1 MGCGA
6 SIPAVLAPQQPP
18 TETYLFG
25 TATGGGEATFT
36 LPEYEKSKPGSVL
49 PLSLDG
55 NPIAQIDGRS
65 LDIYKKLPGK
75 PTRYPGTAEK
85 LAHLTPVKGAD
96 GKLVALIQP
105 IPLIRPSQT
114 ACFECSSNILST
126 VPRVEGLTPVME
138 HDGVALYPWA
148 TVSPMMSWMSQYS
161 TDIRLATPGGFE
173 RFATIGFVSS
183 CGNTQTYGGV
193 LKLAD
198 GAVVAKFSRA
208 KGVTSYTAAA
218 GVDAGLF
225 VAAHVASV
233 KITRD
238 SIIAGGG

>member
-1 MGCGA
+1 M
-6 SIPAVLAPQQPP
+6 
-18 TETYLFG
+18 
-25 TATGGGEATFT
+25 
-36 LPEYEKSKPGSVL
+36 
-49 PLSLDG
+49 DG
-55 NPIAQIDGRS
+55 LNSA
-65 LDIYKKLPGK
+65 
-75 PTRYPGTAEK
+75 
-85 LAHLTPVKGAD
+85 
-96 GKLVALIQP
+96 
-105 IPLIRPSQT
+105 
-114 ACFECSSNILST
+114 
-126 VPRVEGLTPVME
+126 ME

-218 GVDAGLF
+218 GVDVGLF

-233 KITRD
+233 KIMRD
-238 SIIAGGG
+238 SINPA

>member
-18 TETYLFG
+18 TGSCLFG
-25 TATGGGEATFT
+25 TATGGGEATLT
-36 LPEYEKSKPGSVL
+36 LPEYDKSKPGSVL

-55 NPIAQIDGRS
+55 QTIAHIDGRS
-65 LDIYKKLPGK
+65 LRKK
-75 PTRYPGTAEK
+75 YDGTATTAEMM
-85 LAHLTPVKGAD
+85 AHLTPVKGAD

-105 IPLIRPSQT
+105 IPVIQPSQT
-114 ACFECSSNILST
+114 ACFQCSSNILST
-126 VPRVEGLTPVME
+126 VPRVDGLTPVLE

-148 TVSPMMSWMSQYS
+148 TVSPMMSWGSQFIG
-161 TDIRLATPGGFE
+161 DIRLATPGGFE
-173 RFATIGFVSS
+173 RFATLGFVSS
-183 CGNTQTYGGV
+183 CGNTQLYGGV
-193 LKLAD
+193 LKLTD

-208 KGVTSYTAAA
+208 RGVTSYTTAA

-233 KITRD
+233 KIMRD

>member
-1 MGCGA
+1 M
-6 SIPAVLAPQQPP
+6 
-18 TETYLFG
+18 
-25 TATGGGEATFT
+25 
-36 LPEYEKSKPGSVL
+36 L

-55 NPIAQIDGRS
+55 KTIAQIDGRS
-65 LDIYKKLPGK
+65 FKQSNA
-75 PTRYPGTAEK
+75 RFNEAEA

-96 GKLVALIQP
+96 GKLVALVVN
-105 IPLIRPSQT
+105 IPKIRPSQT
-114 ACFECSSNILST
+114 ALFNYSAKILSA
-126 VPRVEGLTPVME
+126 VPRVDGLTPVME

-148 TVSPMMSWMSQYS
+148 TVSPMMTWMSQFQA
-161 TDIRLATPGGFE
+161 DIRLATPGGFE

-198 GAVVAKFSRA
+198 GTAVAKFSRA

-218 GVDAGLF
+218 GVDAGLI
-225 VAAHVASV
+225 VAAHVACV
-233 KITRD
+233 KIRRD